1 MFMYYLLI
9 NNMSSYSDEQQLCF
23 EKYLNGE
30 NLFITGPGGSGKSF
44 LIKNIVKHAEIN
56 NKNIKICALTGCA
69 AILLECKATTLHMF
83 SGIGFANKKN
93 EEIIEELFTTK
104 RYKLKNW
111 RNLEILIIDE
121 VSMMSLKIF
130 LLLDTIA
137 KKFYKNNY
145 PFGGLQV
152 IFTGDFYQLSPVCN
166 NYLEKEEAMFC
177 FEHGLWNHLFPKEN
191 QIVLKTIFRQ
201 KDETLLKILKYIR
214 KGQITPSSRAAL
226 ETRIFN
232 TRELD
237 LIKKEKILTILS
249 PIKRD
254 VEHINLKEYLK
265 LDKSLEEHIYVLDYI
280 DLYIKYNEDDE
291 DEKTNLFA
299 LLLKSNDQLKKDYDF
314 MANNILA
321 EKCLKLKIGAHVMCI
336 ANINLSG
343 ELQIAN
349 GSQGII
355 VGFNDKK
362 MPYVK
367 FNAIDEPILIDYYIW
382 KSEFNKRV
390 GLMQIPL
397 IYSWAI
403 TIHKSQGL
411 TLENAIIDIGSNIF
425 ADGQT
430 YVALSRIK
438 SLDGLYLTSFDYS
451 KIKCNPLVK
460 KFYGDS

>member
-1 MFMYYLLI
+1 
-9 NNMSSYSDEQQLCF
+9 MSTYSDEQQLCF

-44 LIKNIVKHAEIN
+44 LIKNIVKHAETN
-56 NKNIKICALTGCA
+56 NKNIKVCALTGCA

-93 EEIIEELFTTK
+93 DEIVEELFTTK

-130 LLLDTIA
+130 LLLDIIA
-137 KKFYKNNY
+137 KKFYKKTS

-152 IFTGDFYQLSPVCN
+152 IFTGDFYQLSPVAN
-166 NYLEKEEAMFC
+166 NCLEKEESMFC
-177 FEHGLWNHLFPKEN
+177 FEHELWNQLFIKEN

-214 KGQITPSSRAAL
+214 KGQITPATRKAL
-226 ETRIFN
+226 ESRMFN
-232 TRELD
+232 TQELN
-237 LIKKEKILTILS
+237 LIKKDKILTILS

-254 VEHINLKEYLK
+254 VEQINLKEYLK
-265 LDKSLEEHIYVLDYI
+265 LDKSLEEREYPLNYI
-280 DLYIKYNEDDE
+280 DLYSKCDDDE
-291 DEKTNLFA
+291 TEKKNLFA
-299 LLLKSNDQLKKDYDF
+299 LLLKSNEHLKKEYDF
-314 MANNILA
+314 LANTILA
-321 EKCLKLKIGAHVMCI
+321 EKCLKLKLGTHVMCI
-336 ANINLSG
+336 ANINLNG

-349 GSQGII
+349 GSQGI
-355 VGFNDKK
+355 VVSFNEKK
-362 MPYVK
+362 LPYVK
-367 FNAIDEPILIDYYIW
+367 FNNIAEPILIDYYIW

-390 GLMQIPL
+390 GLMQLPL

-411 TLENAIIDIGSNIF
+411 TLDYAIIDIGSNIF

-430 YVALSRIK
+430 YVALSRIRC
-438 SLDGLYLTSFDYS
+438 LEGLYLTNFDYS

>member
-1 MFMYYLLI
+1 
-9 NNMSSYSDEQQLCF
+9 MSTYSDEQQLCF

-44 LIKNIVKHAEIN
+44 LIKNIVKHAERH
-56 NKNIKICALTGCA
+56 NKNIKVCALTGCA

-93 EEIIEELFTTK
+93 DEIVEELFTTK

-130 LLLDTIA
+130 LLLDIIA
-137 KKFYKNNY
+137 KKFYKNVN

-152 IFTGDFYQLSPVCN
+152 IFTGDFYQLSPVAN
-166 NYLEKEEAMFC
+166 NCLEKEESMFC
-177 FEHGLWNHLFPKEN
+177 FEHELWNQLFPKEN

-214 KGQITPSSRAAL
+214 KGQITPGTRKAL
-226 ETRIFN
+226 ESRMFN
-232 TRELD
+232 TQELN
-237 LIKKEKILTILS
+237 LIKKDKILTILS

-254 VEHINLKEYLK
+254 VEQINLKEYLK
-265 LDKSLEEHIYVLDYI
+265 LDKSLEEREYQLSYV
-280 DLYIKYNEDDE
+280 DLYSKYDKEEVE
-291 DEKTNLFA
+291 DENEKKNLFA
-299 LLLKSNDQLKKDYDF
+299 LLLKSNDHLKKDYDF
-314 MANNILA
+314 LANTILA
-321 EKCLKLKIGAHVMCI
+321 EKCLKLKIGTHVMCI
-336 ANINLSG
+336 ANINLNG

-349 GSQGII
+349 GSQGI
-355 VGFNDKK
+355 VVSFNEKK
-362 MPYVK
+362 LPYVK
-367 FNAIDEPILIDYYIW
+367 FNTIEEPILIDYYIW

-390 GLMQIPL
+390 GLMQLPL

-411 TLENAIIDIGSNIF
+411 TLDYAIIDIGSNIF

-430 YVALSRIK
+430 YVALSRVRC
-438 SLDGLYLTSFDYS
+438 LEGLYLTSFDYS

>member
-1 MFMYYLLI
+1 
-9 NNMSSYSDEQQLCF
+9 MSTFSNEQQLCF

-44 LIKNIVKHAEIN
+44 LIKNIVKHAETN
-56 NKNIKICALTGCA
+56 NKNIKVCALTGCA
-69 AILLECKATTLHMF
+69 AILLECRATTLHMF

-111 RNLEILIIDE
+111 RKLEILIIDE
-121 VSMMSLKIF
+121 VSMMSLKIL

-137 KKFYKNNY
+137 KKFYRNNS

-152 IFTGDFYQLSPVCN
+152 IFTGDFYQLSPVSN
-166 NYLEKEEAMFC
+166 IFLEKEDSMFC
-177 FEHGLWNHLFPKEN
+177 FEHELWNQLFPKEN

-201 KDETLLKILKYIR
+201 KDETLLKILKDVR
-214 KGQITPSSRAAL
+214 KGQITPSCRSAL
-226 ETRIFN
+226 ESRIFN
-232 TRELD
+232 SQELD
-237 LIKKEKILTILS
+237 IIKKDKILTILS

-265 LDKSLEEHIYVLDYI
+265 LDKSLEEKVYALDYI
-280 DLYIKYNEDDE
+280 DLYIKYEENEDENE
-291 DEKTNLFA
+291 DTNEKKNLFA
-299 LLLKSNDQLKKDYDF
+299 LLLKSNEQLKRDYDF
-314 MANNILA
+314 LASNILA
-321 EKCLKLKIGAHVMCI
+321 ERCLKLKIGTHVMCI
-336 ANINLSG
+336 ANINLGG

-349 GSQGII
+349 GSQG
-355 VGFNDKK
+355 VVVSFNQKNL
-362 MPYVK
+362 PYIK
-367 FNAIDEPILIDYYIW
+367 FNNIEEPILIDYYIW

-390 GLMQIPL
+390 GLMQLPL

-430 YVALSRIK
+430 YVALSRVK
-438 SLDGLYLTSFDYS
+438 SLNGLYLTSFDCY

-460 KFYGDS
+460 KFYGDN

>member
-1 MFMYYLLI
+1 
-9 NNMSSYSDEQQLCF
+9 MSTFSNEQQLCF

-44 LIKNIVKHAEIN
+44 LIKNIVKHAETN
-56 NKNIKICALTGCA
+56 NKNIKVCALTGCA
-69 AILLECKATTLHMF
+69 AILLECRATTLHMF

-111 RNLEILIIDE
+111 RKLEILIIDE
-121 VSMMSLKIF
+121 VSMMSLKIL

-137 KKFYKNNY
+137 KKFYRNNS

-152 IFTGDFYQLSPVCN
+152 IFTGDFYQLSPVSN
-166 NYLEKEEAMFC
+166 IFLEKEDSMFC
-177 FEHGLWNHLFPKEN
+177 FEHELWNQLFPKEN

-214 KGQITPSSRAAL
+214 KGQITPSCRSAL
-226 ETRIFN
+226 ESRIFN
-232 TRELD
+232 SQELD
-237 LIKKEKILTILS
+237 IIKKDKILTILS

-265 LDKSLEEHIYVLDYI
+265 LDKSLEEKVYALDYI
-280 DLYIKYNEDDE
+280 DLYIKYEENEDENE
-291 DEKTNLFA
+291 DINEKKNLFA
-299 LLLKSNDQLKKDYDF
+299 LLLKSNEQLKRDYDF
-314 MANNILA
+314 LASNILA
-321 EKCLKLKIGAHVMCI
+321 ERCLKLKIGTHVMCI

-349 GSQGII
+349 GSQG
-355 VGFNDKK
+355 VVVSFNQKNL
-362 MPYVK
+362 PYIK
-367 FNAIDEPILIDYYIW
+367 FNNIEEPILIDYYIW

-390 GLMQIPL
+390 GLMQLPL

-430 YVALSRIK
+430 YVALSRVK
-438 SLDGLYLTSFDYS
+438 SLDGLYLTSFDCY

>member
-1 MFMYYLLI
+1 
-9 NNMSSYSDEQQLCF
+9 MSTYSDEQQLCF

-44 LIKNIVKHAEIN
+44 LIKNIVKHAEKN
-56 NKNIKICALTGCA
+56 NKNIKVSALTGCA

-93 EEIIEELFTTK
+93 EDIVEELFTTK

-121 VSMMSLKIF
+121 VSMMSLKIL
-130 LLLDTIA
+130 LLLDLVA
-137 KKFYKNNY
+137 KKYYKNNN

-152 IFTGDFYQLSPVCN
+152 IFTGDFYQLSPVAN
-166 NYLEKEEAMFC
+166 NCLEKEEAMFC
-177 FEHGLWNHLFPKEN
+177 FEHELWNQLFPNEN

-201 KDETLLKILKYIR
+201 KDERLLKILKYVR
-214 KGQITPSSRAAL
+214 KGQITPSSRSAL
-226 ETRIFN
+226 ESRIFN
-232 TRELD
+232 TQELN
-237 LIKKEKILTILS
+237 LIKKDKILTILS

-265 LDKSLEEHIYVLDYI
+265 LDKSLEEHSYVLDYI
-280 DLYIKYNEDDE
+280 DLYIKYDDDE
-291 DEKTNLFA
+291 TEKKNLFA
-299 LLLKSNDQLKKDYDF
+299 LLLKSNDHLRKDYDF
-314 MANNILA
+314 LASNILA
-321 EKCLKLKIGAHVMCI
+321 ERCLKLKIGTHVMCI
-336 ANINLSG
+336 ANINLNG

-362 MPYVK
+362 LPYVK
-367 FNAIDEPILIDYYIW
+367 FNNIEEPVLIDYYIW

-390 GLMQIPL
+390 GLMQLPL

-430 YVALSRIK
+430 YVALSRVK
-438 SLDGLYLTSFDYS
+438 SLDGLYLTSFDCN

-460 KFYGDS
+460 KFYGDN

>member
-1 MFMYYLLI
+1 MTT
-9 NNMSSYSDEQQLCF
+9 YSDEQQLSF

-44 LIKNIVKHAEIN
+44 LIKNIVKHAEKN
-56 NKNIKICALTGCA
+56 KKNIKVCALTGCA

-93 EEIIEELFTTK
+93 DEIVEELFTTK

-130 LLLDTIA
+130 LLLDIIA
-137 KKFYKNNY
+137 KKFYKKTS

-166 NYLEKEEAMFC
+166 SYLEKEESMFC
-177 FEHGLWNHLFPKEN
+177 FEHELWNQLFIKEN

-214 KGQITPSSRAAL
+214 KGQITPATRKAL
-226 ETRIFN
+226 ESRMFN
-232 TRELD
+232 TQELN
-237 LIKKEKILTILS
+237 LIKKDKILTILS

-254 VEHINLKEYLK
+254 VEQINLKEYLK
-265 LDKSLEEHIYVLDYI
+265 LDKSLEEREYPLNYI
-280 DLYIKYNEDDE
+280 DLYSKCDDDE
-291 DEKTNLFA
+291 TEKKNLFA
-299 LLLKSNDQLKKDYDF
+299 LLLKSNEHLKKDYDF
-314 MANNILA
+314 LANTILA
-321 EKCLKLKIGAHVMCI
+321 EKCLKLKLGTHVMCI
-336 ANINLSG
+336 ANINLNG

-349 GSQGII
+349 GSQGI
-355 VGFNDKK
+355 VVSFNEKNL
-362 MPYVK
+362 PYVK
-367 FNAIDEPILIDYYIW
+367 FNNIEEPILLDYYIW

-390 GLMQIPL
+390 GLMQLPL

-411 TLENAIIDIGSNIF
+411 TLDYAIIDIGSNIF

-430 YVALSRIK
+430 YVALSRIRC
-438 SLDGLYLTSFDYS
+438 LEGLYLTSFDCS

-460 KFYGDS
+460 AFYGDS

>member
-1 MFMYYLLI
+1 
-9 NNMSSYSDEQQLCF
+9 MSTFSNEQQLCF

-44 LIKNIVKHAEIN
+44 LIKNIVKHAETN
-56 NKNIKICALTGCA
+56 NKNIKVCALTGCA
-69 AILLECKATTLHMF
+69 AILLECRATTLHMF

-93 EEIIEELFTTK
+93 EEIIQELFTTK

-111 RNLEILIIDE
+111 RKLEILIIDE
-121 VSMMSLKIF
+121 VSMMSLKIL

-137 KKFYKNNY
+137 KKFYRNTS

-152 IFTGDFYQLSPVCN
+152 IFTGDFYQLSPVSN
-166 NYLEKEEAMFC
+166 IFLEKEDSMFC
-177 FEHGLWNHLFPKEN
+177 FEHELWNQLFPKEN

-201 KDETLLKILKYIR
+201 KDETLLKILKYVR
-214 KGQITPSSRAAL
+214 KGQITPSCRSAL
-226 ETRIFN
+226 ESRIFN
-232 TRELD
+232 SQELD
-237 LIKKEKILTILS
+237 IIKKDKILTILS

-265 LDKSLEEHIYVLDYI
+265 LDKSLEEQVYALDYI
-280 DLYIKYNEDDE
+280 DLYIKYEENDDENEDTN
-291 DEKTNLFA
+291 EKKNLFA
-299 LLLKSNDQLKKDYDF
+299 LLLKSNEQLKRDYDF
-314 MANNILA
+314 LASNILA
-321 EKCLKLKIGAHVMCI
+321 ERCLKLRVGTHVMCI

-349 GSQGII
+349 GSQG
-355 VGFNDKK
+355 VVVSFNQKNL
-362 MPYVK
+362 PYVK
-367 FNAIDEPILIDYYIW
+367 FNNIEEPILIDYYIW

-390 GLMQIPL
+390 GLMQLPL

-430 YVALSRIK
+430 YVALSRVK
-438 SLDGLYLTSFDYS
+438 SLNGLYLTSFDCY

>member
-1 MFMYYLLI
+1 MTT
-9 NNMSSYSDEQQLCF
+9 YSDEQQLCF

-44 LIKNIVKHAEIN
+44 LIKNFVKHAETN

-93 EEIIEELFTTK
+93 EDIIEELFTTK

-111 RNLEILIIDE
+111 KKLDILIVDE
-121 VSMMSLKIF
+121 VSMMSLKIL
-130 LLLDTIA
+130 LLLDSIA
-137 KKFYKNNY
+137 KKFYRNSS

-152 IFTGDFYQLSPVCN
+152 IFTGDFYQLSPICN

-177 FEHGLWNHLFPKEN
+177 FEHELWNQLFVEEN

-201 KDETLLKILKYIR
+201 KDELLLKILKYIR
-214 KGQITPSSRAAL
+214 KGQITPSAREAL
-226 ETRIFN
+226 ESRIFSS
-232 TRELD
+232 RELN
-237 LIKKEKILTILS
+237 LIKKDKILTILS

-254 VEHINLKEYLK
+254 VEQINLKEYLK
-265 LDKSLEEHIYVLDYI
+265 LDASIEEQEYVLEYI
-280 DLYIKYNEDDE
+280 DLYIKYDQDDE
-291 DEKTNLFA
+291 DEKTSLFA
-299 LLLKSNDQLKKDYDF
+299 LLLKSNEQLKKDYDF
-314 MANNILA
+314 LANNILA
-321 EKCLKLKIGAHVMCI
+321 EKCLKLKIGTHVMCI

-349 GSQGII
+349 GSQGIV

-362 MPYVK
+362 LPYVK
-367 FNAIDEPILIDYYIW
+367 FNAIKEPFLIDYYIW

-390 GLMQIPL
+390 GLMQLPL

-430 YVALSRIK
+430 YVALSRVK
-438 SLDGLYLTSFDYS
+438 SLDGLYLTSFDCS

>member
-1 MFMYYLLI
+1 
-9 NNMSSYSDEQQLCF
+9 MSTFSNEQQLCF

-44 LIKNIVKHAEIN
+44 LIKNIVKHAETN
-56 NKNIKICALTGCA
+56 NKTIKVCALTGCA

-111 RNLEILIIDE
+111 RKLEILIIDE
-121 VSMMSLKIF
+121 VSMMSLKIL

-137 KKFYKNNY
+137 KKFYRNNS

-152 IFTGDFYQLSPVCN
+152 IFTGDFYQLSPVSN
-166 NYLEKEEAMFC
+166 IFLEKEDSMFC
-177 FEHGLWNHLFPKEN
+177 FEHELWNQLFPKEN

-201 KDETLLKILKYIR
+201 KDETLLKILKYVR
-214 KGQITPSSRAAL
+214 KGQITPSCRSAL
-226 ETRIFN
+226 ESRIFN
-232 TRELD
+232 SQELD
-237 LIKKEKILTILS
+237 IIKKNKILTILS

-265 LDKSLEEHIYVLDYI
+265 LDKSLEEKVYALDYI
-280 DLYIKYNEDDE
+280 DLYIKYEENEDDNE
-291 DEKTNLFA
+291 DTNEKKNLFA
-299 LLLKSNDQLKKDYDF
+299 LLLKSNEQLKRDYDF
-314 MANNILA
+314 LASNILA
-321 EKCLKLKIGAHVMCI
+321 ERCLKLKIGTHVMCI

-349 GSQGII
+349 GSQG
-355 VGFNDKK
+355 VVVSFNQKNL
-362 MPYVK
+362 PYIK
-367 FNAIDEPILIDYYIW
+367 FNNIEEPILIDYYIW

-390 GLMQIPL
+390 GLMQLPL

-430 YVALSRIK
+430 YVALSRVK
-438 SLDGLYLTSFDYS
+438 SFDGLYLTSFDCS

>member
-1 MFMYYLLI
+1 
-9 NNMSSYSDEQQLCF
+9 MSTFSNEQQLCF

-44 LIKNIVKHAEIN
+44 LIKNIVKHAETN
-56 NKNIKICALTGCA
+56 NKNIKVCALTGCA
-69 AILLECKATTLHMF
+69 AILLECRATTLHMF

-111 RNLEILIIDE
+111 RKLEILIIDE
-121 VSMMSLKIF
+121 VSMMSLKIL

-137 KKFYKNNY
+137 KKFYRNNN

-152 IFTGDFYQLSPVCN
+152 IFTGDFYQLSPVSN
-166 NYLEKEEAMFC
+166 IFLEKEDSMFC
-177 FEHGLWNHLFPKEN
+177 FEHELWNQLFPKEN

-201 KDETLLKILKYIR
+201 KDETLLKILKYVR
-214 KGQITPSSRAAL
+214 KGQITPSCRTAL
-226 ETRIFN
+226 ESRIFN
-232 TRELD
+232 SQELD
-237 LIKKEKILTILS
+237 IIKKDKILTILS

-265 LDKSLEEHIYVLDYI
+265 LDKSLEEKVYALDYI
-280 DLYIKYNEDDE
+280 DLYIKYEENEDENE
-291 DEKTNLFA
+291 DTNEKKNLFA
-299 LLLKSNDQLKKDYDF
+299 LLLKSNEQLKRDYDF
-314 MANNILA
+314 LASNILA
-321 EKCLKLKIGAHVMCI
+321 ERCLKLKIGTHVMCI

-349 GSQGII
+349 GSQG
-355 VGFNDKK
+355 VVVSFNQKNL
-362 MPYVK
+362 PYIK
-367 FNAIDEPILIDYYIW
+367 FNNIEEPILIDYYIW

-390 GLMQIPL
+390 GLMQLPL

-430 YVALSRIK
+430 YVALSRVK
-438 SLDGLYLTSFDYS
+438 SLDGLYLTSFDCC

>member
-1 MFMYYLLI
+1 MTT
-9 NNMSSYSDEQQLCF
+9 YSDEQQLCF
-23 EKYLNGE
+23 KKYLNGE

-44 LIKNIVKHAEIN
+44 LIKNIVKHAEAN
-56 NKNIKICALTGCA
+56 KKNIKICALTGCA

-93 EEIIEELFTTK
+93 EDIVYELFTTK
-104 RYKLKNW
+104 KYKLKNW

-121 VSMMSLKIF
+121 VSMMSLKIL
-130 LLLDTIA
+130 LLLDLIA
-137 KKFYKNNY
+137 KKFYRNNN

-166 NYLEKEEAMFC
+166 SLLEKEEAMFC
-177 FEHGLWNHLFPKEN
+177 FEHDLWNQLFAEEN

-214 KGQITPSSRAAL
+214 KGQITPSTRAAL

-232 TRELD
+232 TSELN
-237 LIKKEKILTILS
+237 LIKKDKILTILS
-249 PIKRD
+249 PIKRN
-254 VEHINLKEYLK
+254 VEQINLKEYLK
-265 LDKSLEEHIYVLDYI
+265 LDKSLEEQEYVIDYI
-280 DLYIKYNEDDE
+280 DLYIKYDEDEDE
-291 DEKTNLFA
+291 DEKKNLFA
-299 LLLKSNDQLKKDYDF
+299 LLLKSNEQLKKDYDF
-314 MANNILA
+314 LASNILA
-321 EKCLKLKIGAHVMCI
+321 EKCLKLKIGTHVMCI
-336 ANINLSG
+336 ANINLNG

-355 VGFNDKK
+355 VDFNNKK

-367 FNAIDEPILIDYYIW
+367 FNNIEEPILIDYYIW

-390 GLMQIPL
+390 GVMQLPL

-430 YVALSRIK
+430 YVALSRVK
-438 SLDGLYLTSFDYS
+438 SLEGLYLTSFDCS

-460 KFYGDS
+460 KFYGDN

>member
-1 MFMYYLLI
+1 MTT
-9 NNMSSYSDEQQLCF
+9 YSDEQQLCF
-23 EKYLNGE
+23 EKYINGE

-44 LIKNIVKHAEIN
+44 LIKNIVKHAETN
-56 NKNIKICALTGCA
+56 KKNIKVCALTGCA

-93 EEIIEELFTTK
+93 EDIIYELFTTK
-104 RYKLKNW
+104 KYKLKNW

-121 VSMMSLKIF
+121 VSMMSLKIL
-130 LLLDTIA
+130 LLLDLIS
-137 KKFYKNNY
+137 KKFYKNAN

-166 NYLEKEEAMFC
+166 SLLEKEEAMFC
-177 FEHGLWNHLFPKEN
+177 FEHELWNQLFPKEN

-214 KGQITPSSRAAL
+214 KGQITPSTRQAL
-226 ETRIFN
+226 ESRIFN
-232 TRELD
+232 TQELN
-237 LIKKEKILTILS
+237 LIKKDKILTILS

-254 VEHINLKEYLK
+254 VEQINLKEYLK
-265 LDKSLEEHIYVLDYI
+265 LDKSLEEHTYVLDYI
-280 DLYIKYNEDDE
+280 DLHVKYDDDE
-291 DEKTNLFA
+291 TEKKNLFT
-299 LLLKSNDQLKKDYDF
+299 LLLKSNEQLKKDYDF
-314 MANNILA
+314 LANNILA
-321 EKCLKLKIGAHVMCI
+321 EKCLKLKLGTHVMCI

-349 GSQGII
+349 GSQGI
-355 VGFNDKK
+355 VVSFNEKK
-362 MPYVK
+362 LPYVK
-367 FNAIDEPILIDYYIW
+367 FNAIEEPILIDYYIW

-390 GLMQIPL
+390 GLMQLPL

-411 TLENAIIDIGSNIF
+411 TLDYAIIDIGSNIF

-430 YVALSRIK
+430 YVALSRIRC
-438 SLDGLYLTSFDYS
+438 LEGLYLTNFDYS

-460 KFYGDS
+460 AFYGDN

>member
-1 MFMYYLLI
+1 MTT
-9 NNMSSYSDEQQLCF
+9 YSDEQQLCF
-23 EKYLNGE
+23 EKYINGE

-44 LIKNIVKHAEIN
+44 LIKNIVKHAETN
-56 NKNIKICALTGCA
+56 KKNIKVCALTGCA

-93 EEIIEELFTTK
+93 EDIIYELFTTK
-104 RYKLKNW
+104 KYKLKNW

-121 VSMMSLKIF
+121 VSMMSLKIL
-130 LLLDTIA
+130 LLLDLIS
-137 KKFYKNNY
+137 KKFYKNAN

-166 NYLEKEEAMFC
+166 SLLEKEEAMFC
-177 FEHGLWNHLFPKEN
+177 FEHELWNQLFPKEN

-214 KGQITPSSRAAL
+214 KGQITPSTRQAL
-226 ETRIFN
+226 ESRIFN
-232 TRELD
+232 TQELN
-237 LIKKEKILTILS
+237 LIKKDKILTILS

-254 VEHINLKEYLK
+254 VEQINLKEYLK
-265 LDKSLEEHIYVLDYI
+265 LDKSLEEHTYVLDYI
-280 DLYIKYNEDDE
+280 DLHVKYDDDE
-291 DEKTNLFA
+291 TEKKNLFT
-299 LLLKSNDQLKKDYDF
+299 LLLKSNEQLKKDYDF
-314 MANNILA
+314 LANNILA
-321 EKCLKLKIGAHVMCI
+321 EKCLKLKRGTHVMCI

-355 VGFNDKK
+355 VGFNNKK

-367 FNAIDEPILIDYYIW
+367 FNAIEEPILLDYYIW

-390 GLMQIPL
+390 GLMQLPL

-411 TLENAIIDIGSNIF
+411 TLDCAIIDIGSNIF

-430 YVALSRIK
+430 YVALSRLK
-438 SLDGLYLTSFDYS
+438 SLEGLYLTSFDYS

>member
-1 MFMYYLLI
+1 MTT
-9 NNMSSYSDEQQLCF
+9 YSDEQQLCF
-23 EKYLNGE
+23 EKYLKGE

-44 LIKNIVKHAEIN
+44 LIKNIVKHAEAN
-56 NKNIKICALTGCA
+56 NKNIKVCALTGCA
-69 AILLECKATTLHMF
+69 AILLQCKATTLHMF

-93 EEIIEELFTTK
+93 DEIIQELFTTK

-121 VSMMSLKIF
+121 VSMMSLKIL
-130 LLLDTIA
+130 LLLDLIA
-137 KKFYKNNY
+137 KKFYKNNN

-177 FEHGLWNHLFPKEN
+177 FEHALWNQLFAEEN

-201 KDETLLKILKYIR
+201 KDEILLKILKYIR
-214 KGQITPSSRAAL
+214 KGQITPSTREAL
-226 ETRIFN
+226 ETRIFS
-232 TRELD
+232 TQELN
-237 LIKKEKILTILS
+237 LIKKDKILTMLS

-254 VEHINLKEYLK
+254 VEQINLKEYLR
-265 LDKSLEEHIYVLDYI
+265 LDKSLEECEYVLEYI
-280 DLYIKYNEDDE
+280 DLYIKYDEDA

-299 LLLKSNDQLKKDYDF
+299 LLLKSNEQLKKDYDF
-314 MANNILA
+314 LASNILA
-321 EKCLKLKIGAHVMCI
+321 DRCLKLKVGTHVMCI

-349 GSQGII
+349 GSQG
-355 VGFNDKK
+355 VVVSFNDKK

-367 FNAIDEPILIDYYIW
+367 FNTIDEPILIDYYIW

-390 GLMQIPL
+390 GLMQLPL

-411 TLENAIIDIGSNIF
+411 TLDNAIIDIGSNIF

-430 YVALSRIK
+430 YVALSRVK
-438 SLDGLYLTSFDYS
+438 SIEGLYLTSFDCT
-451 KIKCNPLVK
+451 KIKCNQLVK
-460 KFYGDS
+460 AFYGDS

>member
-1 MFMYYLLI
+1 
-9 NNMSSYSDEQQLCF
+9 MSTFSNEQQLCF

-44 LIKNIVKHAEIN
+44 LIKNIVKHAETN
-56 NKNIKICALTGCA
+56 NKNIKVCALTGCA
-69 AILLECKATTLHMF
+69 AILLECRATTLHMF

-111 RNLEILIIDE
+111 RKLEILIIDE
-121 VSMMSLKIF
+121 VSMMSLKIL

-137 KKFYKNNY
+137 KKFYRNNS
-145 PFGGLQV
+145 PFGGIQV
-152 IFTGDFYQLSPVCN
+152 IFTGDFYQLSPVSN
-166 NYLEKEEAMFC
+166 IFLEKEDSMFC
-177 FEHGLWNHLFPKEN
+177 FEHELWNQLFPKEN

-214 KGQITPSSRAAL
+214 KGQITPSCRSAL
-226 ETRIFN
+226 ESRIFN
-232 TRELD
+232 SQELD
-237 LIKKEKILTILS
+237 IIKKDKILTILS

-265 LDKSLEEHIYVLDYI
+265 LDKSLEEKVYALDYI
-280 DLYIKYNEDDE
+280 DLYIKYEENEDENE
-291 DEKTNLFA
+291 DTNEKKNLFA
-299 LLLKSNDQLKKDYDF
+299 LLLKSNEQLKRDYDF
-314 MANNILA
+314 LASNILA
-321 EKCLKLKIGAHVMCI
+321 ERCLKLKIGTHVMCI
-336 ANINLSG
+336 ANINLGG

-349 GSQGII
+349 GSQG
-355 VGFNDKK
+355 VVVSFNQKNL
-362 MPYVK
+362 PYIK
-367 FNAIDEPILIDYYIW
+367 FNNIEEPILIDYYIW

-390 GLMQIPL
+390 GLMQLPL

-430 YVALSRIK
+430 YVALSRVK
-438 SLDGLYLTSFDYS
+438 SLNGLYLTSFDCY

>member
-1 MFMYYLLI
+1 
-9 NNMSSYSDEQQLCF
+9 MSTYSDEQQLCF

-30 NLFITGPGGSGKSF
+30 NIFITGPGGSGKSF
-44 LIKNIVKHAEIN
+44 LIKNIVKHAEAH

-83 SGIGFANKKN
+83 SGIGFANKNN
-93 EEIIEELFTTK
+93 EEIIAELFTTK

-111 RNLEILIIDE
+111 RKLEILIIDE
-121 VSMMSLKIF
+121 VSMMSLKIL
-130 LLLDTIA
+130 LLLDIIA
-137 KKFYKNNY
+137 KRFYRNSN

-152 IFTGDFYQLSPVCN
+152 IFTGDFYQLSPVSN
-166 NYLEKEEAMFC
+166 IFLEKEDSMFC
-177 FEHGLWNHLFPKEN
+177 FEHELWNQLFPKEN

-214 KGQITPSSRAAL
+214 KGQITPSSRSAL
-226 ETRIFN
+226 ESRIFN
-232 TRELD
+232 AQELN
-237 LIKKEKILTILS
+237 LIKKDKVLTILS

-265 LDKSLEEHIYVLDYI
+265 LDKSLQEYVYDLDYI
-280 DLYIKYNEDDE
+280 DLYIKYEETD
-291 DEKTNLFA
+291 DEKTSLFA
-299 LLLKSNDQLKKDYDF
+299 LLLKSNEQLKKDYDF
-314 MANNILA
+314 LASNILA
-321 EKCLKLKIGAHVMCI
+321 ERCLKLKIGTHVMCI
-336 ANINLSG
+336 ANINSNG

-349 GSQGII
+349 GSQGVI

-362 MPYVK
+362 LPYVK
-367 FNAIDEPILIDYYIW
+367 FNNIEEPILIDYYIW

-430 YVALSRIK
+430 YVALSRVK
-438 SLDGLYLTSFDYS
+438 SLDGLYLTSFDCS

>member
-1 MFMYYLLI
+1 
-9 NNMSSYSDEQQLCF
+9 MSTFSNEQQLCF

-44 LIKNIVKHAEIN
+44 LIKNIVKHAETN
-56 NKNIKICALTGCA
+56 NKTIKVCALTGCA

-111 RNLEILIIDE
+111 RKLEILIIDE
-121 VSMMSLKIF
+121 VSMMSLKIL

-137 KKFYKNNY
+137 KKFYRNNS

-152 IFTGDFYQLSPVCN
+152 IFTGDFYQLSPVSN
-166 NYLEKEEAMFC
+166 IFLEKEDSMFC
-177 FEHGLWNHLFPKEN
+177 FEHELWNQLFPKEN

-201 KDETLLKILKYIR
+201 KDETLLKILKYVR
-214 KGQITPSSRAAL
+214 KGQITPSCRSAL
-226 ETRIFN
+226 ESRIFN
-232 TRELD
+232 SQELD
-237 LIKKEKILTILS
+237 IIKKNKILTILS

-265 LDKSLEEHIYVLDYI
+265 LDKSLEEKVYALDYI
-280 DLYIKYNEDDE
+280 DLYIKYEENEDDNE
-291 DEKTNLFA
+291 DTNEKKNLFA
-299 LLLKSNDQLKKDYDF
+299 LLLKSNEQLKRDYDF
-314 MANNILA
+314 LASNILA
-321 EKCLKLKIGAHVMCI
+321 ERCLKLKIGTHVMCI

-349 GSQGII
+349 GSQG
-355 VGFNDKK
+355 VVVSFNQKNL
-362 MPYVK
+362 PYIK
-367 FNAIDEPILIDYYIW
+367 FNNIEEPILIDYYIW

-390 GLMQIPL
+390 GLMQLPL

-430 YVALSRIK
+430 YVALSRVK
-438 SLDGLYLTSFDYS
+438 SLDGLYLTSFDCS

>member
-1 MFMYYLLI
+1 MTT
-9 NNMSSYSDEQQLCF
+9 YSDEQQLCF

-44 LIKNIVKHAEIN
+44 LIKNIVKHAEAN
-56 NKNIKICALTGCA
+56 KKNIKICALTGCA

-93 EEIIEELFTTK
+93 DEIVEELFTTK

-121 VSMMSLKIF
+121 VSMMSLKI
-130 LLLDTIA
+130 LLLLNLIA
-137 KKFYKNNY
+137 KKFYKNNN

-177 FEHGLWNHLFPKEN
+177 FEHDLWNQLFAKEN

-214 KGQITPSSRAAL
+214 KGQITPSTRNAL
-226 ETRIFN
+226 EARIF
-232 TRELD
+232 TSLELD
-237 LIKKEKILTILS
+237 LIKKDKIMTILS

-254 VEHINLKEYLK
+254 VEQINLKEYLK
-265 LDKSLEEHIYVLDYI
+265 LDKSLEEQQYVLGYI
-280 DLYIKYNEDDE
+280 DLYIKYDE
-291 DEKTNLFA
+291 DEDEEDKTNLFA
-299 LLLKSNDQLKKDYDF
+299 LLLKSNDHLKKDYDF
-314 MANNILA
+314 LANNILA
-321 EKCLKLKIGAHVMCI
+321 EKCLKLKIGTHVMCI
-336 ANINLSG
+336 ANINLNG

-362 MPYVK
+362 LPYVK
-367 FNAIDEPILIDYYIW
+367 FNNIEEPIKIGYYIW

-390 GLMQIPL
+390 GLIQLPL

-430 YVALSRIK
+430 YVALSRVK
-438 SLDGLYLTSFDYS
+438 SLDGLYLTSFDYY

>member
-1 MFMYYLLI
+1 MTT
-9 NNMSSYSDEQQLCF
+9 YSDEQQLCF
-23 EKYLNGE
+23 EKYINGE

-44 LIKNIVKHAEIN
+44 LIKNIVKHAETN
-56 NKNIKICALTGCA
+56 KKNIKVCALTGCA

-93 EEIIEELFTTK
+93 EDIIYELFTTK
-104 RYKLKNW
+104 KYKLKNW

-121 VSMMSLKIF
+121 VSMMSLKIL
-130 LLLDTIA
+130 LLLDLIS
-137 KKFYKNNY
+137 KKFYKNAN

-166 NYLEKEEAMFC
+166 SLLEKEEAMFC
-177 FEHGLWNHLFPKEN
+177 FEHELWNQLFPKEN

-214 KGQITPSSRAAL
+214 KGQITPATRKAL
-226 ETRIFN
+226 ESRMFN
-232 TRELD
+232 TQELN
-237 LIKKEKILTILS
+237 LIKKDKILTILS

-254 VEHINLKEYLK
+254 VEQINLKEYLK
-265 LDKSLEEHIYVLDYI
+265 LDKSLEEHTYVLDYI
-280 DLYIKYNEDDE
+280 DLHVKYDDDE
-291 DEKTNLFA
+291 TEKKNLFT
-299 LLLKSNDQLKKDYDF
+299 LLLKSNEQLKKDYDF
-314 MANNILA
+314 LANNILA
-321 EKCLKLKIGAHVMCI
+321 EKCLKLKRGTHVMCI

-355 VGFNDKK
+355 VGFNNKK

-367 FNAIDEPILIDYYIW
+367 FNAIEEPILLDYYIW

-390 GLMQIPL
+390 GLMQLPL

-411 TLENAIIDIGSNIF
+411 TLDCAIIDIGSNIF

-430 YVALSRIK
+430 YVALSRLK
-438 SLDGLYLTSFDYS
+438 SLEGLYLTSFDYS

>member
-1 MFMYYLLI
+1 MTT
-9 NNMSSYSDEQQLCF
+9 YSDEQQLCF
-23 EKYLNGE
+23 EKYINGE

-44 LIKNIVKHAEIN
+44 LIKNIVKHAETN
-56 NKNIKICALTGCA
+56 KKNIKVCALTGCA

-93 EEIIEELFTTK
+93 EDIIYELFTTK
-104 RYKLKNW
+104 KYKLKNW

-121 VSMMSLKIF
+121 VSMMSLKIL
-130 LLLDTIA
+130 LLLDLIS
-137 KKFYKNNY
+137 KKFYKNAN

-166 NYLEKEEAMFC
+166 SLLEKEEAMFC
-177 FEHGLWNHLFPKEN
+177 FEHELWNQLFPKEN

-214 KGQITPSSRAAL
+214 KGQITPSTRQAL
-226 ETRIFN
+226 ESRIFN
-232 TRELD
+232 TQELN
-237 LIKKEKILTILS
+237 LIKKDKILTILS

-254 VEHINLKEYLK
+254 VEQINLKEYLK
-265 LDKSLEEHIYVLDYI
+265 LDKSLEEHTYVLDYI
-280 DLYIKYNEDDE
+280 DLHVKYDDDE
-291 DEKTNLFA
+291 TEKKNLFT
-299 LLLKSNDQLKKDYDF
+299 LLLKSNEQLKKDYDF
-314 MANNILA
+314 LANNILA
-321 EKCLKLKIGAHVMCI
+321 ERCLKLKIGTHVMCI

-349 GSQGII
+349 GSQG
-355 VGFNDKK
+355 VVVSFNEKK
-362 MPYVK
+362 MPRVK
-367 FNAIDEPILIDYYIW
+367 FNNIEEPILIDYYIW
-382 KSEFNKRV
+382 KSEFNKQV
-390 GLMQIPL
+390 GLMQLPL

-411 TLENAIIDIGSNIF
+411 TLDNAIIDIGSNIF

-430 YVALSRIK
+430 YVALSRVK

>member
-1 MFMYYLLI
+1 
-9 NNMSSYSDEQQLCF
+9 
-23 EKYLNGE
+23 
-30 NLFITGPGGSGKSF
+30 
-44 LIKNIVKHAEIN
+44 
-56 NKNIKICALTGCA
+56 
-69 AILLECKATTLHMF
+69 MF

-111 RNLEILIIDE
+111 RKLEILIIDE
-121 VSMMSLKIF
+121 VSMMSLKIL

-137 KKFYKNNY
+137 KKFYRNSN

-152 IFTGDFYQLSPVCN
+152 IFTGDFYQLSPVSN
-166 NYLEKEEAMFC
+166 IFLEKEDSMFC
-177 FEHGLWNHLFPKEN
+177 FEHELWNQLFPKEN

-214 KGQITPSSRAAL
+214 KGQITPSSRSAL
-226 ETRIFN
+226 ESRIFN
-232 TRELD
+232 AQELN
-237 LIKKEKILTILS
+237 LIKKDKVLTILS

-265 LDKSLEEHIYVLDYI
+265 LDKSLQEHVYDLDYI
-280 DLYIKYNEDDE
+280 DLYIKYEETD
-291 DEKTNLFA
+291 DEKTSLFA
-299 LLLKSNDQLKKDYDF
+299 LLLKSNEQLKKDYDF
-314 MANNILA
+314 LASNILA
-321 EKCLKLKIGAHVMCI
+321 ERCLKLKIGTHVMCI
-336 ANINLSG
+336 ANINSNG

-349 GSQGII
+349 GSQGVI

-362 MPYVK
+362 LPYVK
-367 FNAIDEPILIDYYIW
+367 FNNIEEPILIDYYIW

-430 YVALSRIK
+430 YVALSRVK
-438 SLDGLYLTSFDYS
+438 SLDGLYLTSFDCS

>member
-1 MFMYYLLI
+1 MTT
-9 NNMSSYSDEQQLCF
+9 YSDEQQLCF
-23 EKYLNGE
+23 EKYINGE

-44 LIKNIVKHAEIN
+44 LIKNIVKHAETN
-56 NKNIKICALTGCA
+56 KKNIKVCALTGCA

-93 EEIIEELFTTK
+93 EDIIYELFTTK
-104 RYKLKNW
+104 KYKLKNW

-121 VSMMSLKIF
+121 VSMMSLKIL
-130 LLLDTIA
+130 LLLDLIS
-137 KKFYKNNY
+137 KKFYKNAN

-166 NYLEKEEAMFC
+166 SLLEKEEAMFC
-177 FEHGLWNHLFPKEN
+177 FEHELWNQLFPKEN

-214 KGQITPSSRAAL
+214 KGQITPSTRQAL

-232 TRELD
+232 TQELN
-237 LIKKEKILTILS
+237 LIKKDKILTILS

-254 VEHINLKEYLK
+254 VEQINLKEYLK
-265 LDKSLEEHIYVLDYI
+265 LDKSLEEHTYVLDYI
-280 DLYIKYNEDDE
+280 DLYVKYDDDE
-291 DEKTNLFA
+291 TEKKNLFT
-299 LLLKSNDQLKKDYDF
+299 LLLKSNEQLKKDYDF
-314 MANNILA
+314 LANNILA
-321 EKCLKLKIGAHVMCI
+321 EKCLKLKLGTHVMCI

-355 VGFNDKK
+355 VGFNNKK

-367 FNAIDEPILIDYYIW
+367 FNAIEEPILLDYYIW

-390 GLMQIPL
+390 GVMQLPL

-411 TLENAIIDIGSNIF
+411 TLDHAIIDIGSNIF

-430 YVALSRIK
+430 YVALSRLK
-438 SLDGLYLTSFDYS
+438 SLEGLYLTSFDYS

>member
-1 MFMYYLLI
+1 MTT
-9 NNMSSYSDEQQLCF
+9 YSNEQQLCF

-44 LIKNIVKHAEIN
+44 LIKNIVKHAETN
-56 NKNIKICALTGCA
+56 NKNIKVCALTGCA
-69 AILLECKATTLHMF
+69 AILLECRATTLHMF

-93 EEIIEELFTTK
+93 EEIIQELFTTK

-111 RNLEILIIDE
+111 RKLEILIIDE
-121 VSMMSLKIF
+121 VSMMSLKIL

-137 KKFYKNNY
+137 KKFYKNTS

-152 IFTGDFYQLSPVCN
+152 IFTGDFYQLSPVSN
-166 NYLEKEEAMFC
+166 IFLEKEDSMFC
-177 FEHGLWNHLFPKEN
+177 FEHELWNQLFPKEN

-201 KDETLLKILKYIR
+201 KDETLLKILKYVR
-214 KGQITPSSRAAL
+214 KGQITPSCRSAL
-226 ETRIFN
+226 ESRIFN
-232 TRELD
+232 SQELD
-237 LIKKEKILTILS
+237 IIKKDKILTILS

-265 LDKSLEEHIYVLDYI
+265 LDKSLEEQVYALDYI
-280 DLYIKYNEDDE
+280 DLYIKYEEDEDE
-291 DEKTNLFA
+291 DEKKNLFA
-299 LLLKSNDQLKKDYDF
+299 LLLKSNEQLKRDYDF
-314 MANNILA
+314 LASNILA
-321 EKCLKLKIGAHVMCI
+321 ERCLKLKIGTHVMCI

-349 GSQGII
+349 GSQG
-355 VGFNDKK
+355 VVVSFNQKNL
-362 MPYVK
+362 PYVK
-367 FNAIDEPILIDYYIW
+367 FNNIEEPILIDYYIW

-390 GLMQIPL
+390 GLMQLPL

-430 YVALSRIK
+430 YVALSRVK
-438 SLDGLYLTSFDYS
+438 SLNGLYLTSFDYS

>member
-1 MFMYYLLI
+1 
-9 NNMSSYSDEQQLCF
+9 MSTYSDEQQLCF

-30 NLFITGPGGSGKSF
+30 NIFITGPGGSGKSF
-44 LIKNIVKHAEIN
+44 LIKNIVKHAEAH

-111 RNLEILIIDE
+111 RKLEILIIDE
-121 VSMMSLKIF
+121 VSMMSLKIL
-130 LLLDTIA
+130 LLLDIIA
-137 KKFYKNNY
+137 KRFYRNSN

-152 IFTGDFYQLSPVCN
+152 IFTGDFYQLSPVSN
-166 NYLEKEEAMFC
+166 IFLEKEDSMFC
-177 FEHGLWNHLFPKEN
+177 FEHELWNQLFPKEN

-214 KGQITPSSRAAL
+214 KGQITPSSRSAL
-226 ETRIFN
+226 ESRIFN
-232 TRELD
+232 AQELN
-237 LIKKEKILTILS
+237 LIKKDKVLTILS

-265 LDKSLEEHIYVLDYI
+265 LDKSLQEHVYDLDYI
-280 DLYIKYNEDDE
+280 DLYIKYEETD
-291 DEKTNLFA
+291 DEKTSLFA
-299 LLLKSNDQLKKDYDF
+299 LLLKSNEQLKKDYDF
-314 MANNILA
+314 LASNILA
-321 EKCLKLKIGAHVMCI
+321 EKCLRLKIGTHVMCI
-336 ANINLSG
+336 ANINSNG

-349 GSQGII
+349 GSQGVI

-362 MPYVK
+362 LPYVK
-367 FNAIDEPILIDYYIW
+367 FNNIEEPILIDYYIW

-390 GLMQIPL
+390 GLMQLPL

-430 YVALSRIK
+430 YVALSRVK
-438 SLDGLYLTSFDYS
+438 SLDGLYLTSFDCY

>member
-1 MFMYYLLI
+1 
-9 NNMSSYSDEQQLCF
+9 MSTFSNEQQLCF

-44 LIKNIVKHAEIN
+44 LIKNIVKHAETN
-56 NKNIKICALTGCA
+56 NKNIKVCALTGCA
-69 AILLECKATTLHMF
+69 AILLECRATTLHMF

-93 EEIIEELFTTK
+93 EEIIQELFTTK

-111 RNLEILIIDE
+111 RKLEILIIDE
-121 VSMMSLKIF
+121 VSMMSLKIL

-137 KKFYKNNY
+137 KKFYRNNS

-152 IFTGDFYQLSPVCN
+152 IFTGDFYQLSPVSN
-166 NYLEKEEAMFC
+166 IFLEKEDSMFC
-177 FEHGLWNHLFPKEN
+177 FEHELWNQLFPKEN

-201 KDETLLKILKYIR
+201 KDETLLKILKYVR
-214 KGQITPSSRAAL
+214 KGQITPSCRSAL
-226 ETRIFN
+226 ESRIFN
-232 TRELD
+232 SQELD
-237 LIKKEKILTILS
+237 IIKKDKILTILS

-265 LDKSLEEHIYVLDYI
+265 LDKSLEEKVYALDYI
-280 DLYIKYNEDDE
+280 DLYIKYEENEDENE
-291 DEKTNLFA
+291 DTNEKKNLFA
-299 LLLKSNDQLKKDYDF
+299 LLLKSNDQLKRDYDF
-314 MANNILA
+314 LASNILA
-321 EKCLKLKIGAHVMCI
+321 ERCLKLKIGTHVMCI

-349 GSQGII
+349 GSQG
-355 VGFNDKK
+355 VVVSFNQKNL
-362 MPYVK
+362 PYIK
-367 FNAIDEPILIDYYIW
+367 FNNIEEPILIDYYIW

-390 GLMQIPL
+390 GLMQLPL

-430 YVALSRIK
+430 YVALSRVK
-438 SLDGLYLTSFDYS
+438 SLDGLYLTSFDCY

>member
-1 MFMYYLLI
+1 
-9 NNMSSYSDEQQLCF
+9 MSSLSCEQQVCF
-23 EKYLNGE
+23 KKYLNGE

-44 LIKNIVKHAEIN
+44 LIKNIVKHAETN
-56 NKNIKICALTGCA
+56 KKNIKICALTGCA

-111 RNLEILIIDE
+111 KNLEILIIDE

-137 KKFYKNNY
+137 KKFYKKTS

-152 IFTGDFYQLSPVCN
+152 IFTGDFYQLSPVSN
-166 NYLEKEEAMFC
+166 IFLEKEDAMFC
-177 FEHGLWNHLFPKEN
+177 FEHELWNQLFSKEN

-214 KGQITPSSRAAL
+214 KGQITPSTITAL
-226 ETRIFN
+226 EKRMFN
-232 TRELD
+232 TTELD
-237 LIKKEKILTILS
+237 LIKKDKILTILS

-265 LDKSLEEHIYVLDYI
+265 LDKSIEEHTYTINYI
-280 DLYIKYNEDDE
+280 DLYIKYDE
-291 DEKTNLFA
+291 DTGEDAGEDADVDKKTNLLA
-299 LLLKSNDQLKKDYDF
+299 LLLKSNEQLKKDYDF
-314 MANNILA
+314 LASNILA
-321 EKCLKLKIGAHVMCI
+321 EKCLKLKVGTHVMCI

-349 GSQGII
+349 GSQGI
-355 VGFNDKK
+355 VVDFNQKNL
-362 MPYVK
+362 PYVK
-367 FNAIDEPILIDYYIW
+367 FNNIEEPILIDYYIW

-390 GLMQIPL
+390 GLMQLPL

-430 YVALSRIK
+430 YVALSRVK
-438 SLDGLYLTSFDYS
+438 SIDGLYLTSFDYS

>member
-1 MFMYYLLI
+1 MTT
-9 NNMSSYSDEQQLCF
+9 YSEEQQLCF

-44 LIKNIVKHAEIN
+44 LIKNIVKHAETN
-56 NKNIKICALTGCA
+56 KKNIKVCALTGCA

-93 EEIIEELFTTK
+93 DEIIQELFTTK
-104 RYKLKNW
+104 KYKLKNW
-111 RNLEILIIDE
+111 RKLDILIIDE
-121 VSMMSLKIF
+121 VSMMSLKIL
-130 LLLDTIA
+130 LLLDQIA
-137 KKFYKNNY
+137 KKFYKNAN

-177 FEHGLWNHLFPKEN
+177 FEHELWNQLFAEEN

-214 KGQITPSSRAAL
+214 KGQITPSARQAL
-226 ETRIFN
+226 ESRIYN
-232 TRELD
+232 TKELN
-237 LIKKEKILTILS
+237 LIKKDKILTMLS

-265 LDKSLEEHIYVLDYI
+265 LDKSLEECEYILDYI
-280 DLYIKYNEDDE
+280 DLYIKYDE
-291 DEKTNLFA
+291 DEDEHNKKNLFA
-299 LLLKSNDQLKKDYDF
+299 LLLKSNEQLKKDYDF
-314 MANNILA
+314 LASNILA
-321 EKCLKLKIGAHVMCI
+321 DRCLKLKVGTHVMCI
-336 ANINLSG
+336 ANINLNG

-349 GSQGII
+349 GSQGVV

-362 MPYVK
+362 LPYVK
-367 FNAIDEPILIDYYIW
+367 FNAIKEPFLIDYYIW

-390 GLMQIPL
+390 GLMQLPL

-411 TLENAIIDIGSNIF
+411 TLDNAIIDIGSNIF

-430 YVALSRIK
+430 YVALSRVK
-438 SLDGLYLTSFDYS
+438 SLDGLYLTSFDCS

>member
-1 MFMYYLLI
+1 MTT
-9 NNMSSYSDEQQLCF
+9 YSDEQQLCF
-23 EKYLNGE
+23 EKYINGE

-44 LIKNIVKHAEIN
+44 LIKNIVKHAETN
-56 NKNIKICALTGCA
+56 KKNIKVCALTGCA

-93 EEIIEELFTTK
+93 EDIIYELFTTK
-104 RYKLKNW
+104 KYKLKHW

-121 VSMMSLKIF
+121 VSMMSLKIL
-130 LLLDTIA
+130 LLLDLIS
-137 KKFYKNNY
+137 KKFYKNAN

-166 NYLEKEEAMFC
+166 SLLEKEEAMFC
-177 FEHGLWNHLFPKEN
+177 FEHELWNQLFPKEN

-214 KGQITPSSRAAL
+214 KGQITPSTRQAL

-232 TRELD
+232 TQELN
-237 LIKKEKILTILS
+237 LIKKDKILTILS

-254 VEHINLKEYLK
+254 VEQINLKEYLK
-265 LDKSLEEHIYVLDYI
+265 LDKSLEEHTYVLDYI
-280 DLYIKYNEDDE
+280 DLHVKYDDDE
-291 DEKTNLFA
+291 TEKKNLFT
-299 LLLKSNDQLKKDYDF
+299 LLLKSNEQLKKDYDF
-314 MANNILA
+314 LANNILA
-321 EKCLKLKIGAHVMCI
+321 EKCLKLKLGTHVMCI

-355 VGFNDKK
+355 VGFNNKK

-367 FNAIDEPILIDYYIW
+367 FNAIEEPILLDYYIW

-390 GLMQIPL
+390 GLMQLPL

-430 YVALSRIK
+430 YVALSRVK
-438 SLDGLYLTSFDYS
+438 SLEGLYLTSFDYS

>member
-1 MFMYYLLI
+1 
-9 NNMSSYSDEQQLCF
+9 MSSFSNEQQLCF

-44 LIKNIVKHAEIN
+44 LIKNIVKHAEAN
-56 NKNIKICALTGCA
+56 KKNIKICALTGCA

-93 EEIIEELFTTK
+93 EEIIYELFTAK

-121 VSMMSLKIF
+121 VSMMSLKIL
-130 LLLDTIA
+130 LLLDLIA
-137 KKFYKNNY
+137 KKFYKKNA

-166 NYLEKEEAMFC
+166 NYIEKEDAMFC
-177 FEHGLWNHLFPKEN
+177 FEHELWNQLFAEEN
-191 QIVLKTIFRQ
+191 QIVLKTIFRH

-226 ETRIFN
+226 ESRVFN
-232 TRELD
+232 ARELN
-237 LIKKEKILTILS
+237 LIKKDKILTILS

-254 VEHINLKEYLK
+254 VEYINVKEYLK
-265 LDKSLEEHIYVLDYI
+265 LDKSLEEHVYMLDYI
-280 DLYIKYNEDDE
+280 DLYIKYDGTDE
-291 DEKTNLFA
+291 ENEKTNLFA
-299 LLLKSNDQLKKDYDF
+299 LLLKSNEQLKKDYDF
-314 MANNILA
+314 LAANILA
-321 EKCLKLKIGAHVMCI
+321 EKCLKLKIGTHVMCV
-336 ANINLSG
+336 ANINCNG

-349 GSQGII
+349 GSQG
-355 VGFNDKK
+355 VVVCFNDKK
-362 MPYVK
+362 LPYVK
-367 FNAIDEPILIDYYIW
+367 FNAIEEPILIDYYIW

-390 GLMQIPL
+390 GLMQLPL

-430 YVALSRIK
+430 YVALSRVK

>member
-1 MFMYYLLI
+1 
-9 NNMSSYSDEQQLCF
+9 MSTYSDEQQLCF

-44 LIKNIVKHAEIN
+44 LIKNIVKHAEAN
-56 NKNIKICALTGCA
+56 KKNIKVCALTGCA

-121 VSMMSLKIF
+121 VSMMSLKIL
-130 LLLDTIA
+130 LLLDSIA
-137 KKFYKNNY
+137 KKFYKNAT

-166 NYLEKEEAMFC
+166 SYLEKEESMFC
-177 FEHGLWNHLFPKEN
+177 FEHELWNQLFVKEN

-214 KGQITPSSRAAL
+214 KGQITPSTLKAL

-232 TRELD
+232 TQELN
-237 LIKKEKILTILS
+237 LIKKDKILTILS

-254 VEHINLKEYLK
+254 VEQINLKEYLK
-265 LDKSLEEHIYVLDYI
+265 LDKSLEEHPYVLDYI
-280 DLYIKYNEDDE
+280 DLYVKYEEDENDDE
-291 DEKTNLFA
+291 KKNLFA
-299 LLLKSNDQLKKDYDF
+299 LLLKSNEHLKKDYEF
-314 MANNILA
+314 LANNILA
-321 EKCLKLKIGAHVMCI
+321 EKCLKLKIGTHVMCI
-336 ANINLSG
+336 ANINLNG

-349 GSQGII
+349 GSQGIV
-355 VGFNDKK
+355 VGFNNKK
-362 MPYVK
+362 LPYVK
-367 FNAIDEPILIDYYIW
+367 FNAIEEPILIDYYIW

-390 GLMQIPL
+390 GLMQLPL

-411 TLENAIIDIGSNIF
+411 TLDYAIIDIGSNIF

-438 SLDGLYLTSFDYS
+438 SIEGLYLTSFDYS